1 MIIIN
6 YINYG
11 EMRIAIEGHTKDNKN
26 YNVVVTDVTPYKDL
40 DLKKANRTIASL
52 NFTADDPDSLKI
64 IKSSKDYSP
73 NMRANIIKTAL
84 NSTFTNINI
93 NQTSKSLTTTTEQA
107 NALTLRK
114 RMPDFKMYVP
124 SEKVIIA

>member
-1 MIIIN
+1 MLIIN

-114 RMPDFKMYVP
+114 ECLILKCMCQAKKL
-124 SEKVIIA
+124 S